1 MRGKVL
7 APDTQLITG
16 KQQLLA
22 ERSSFRGKSSL
33 QEAPSVLS
41 LQQSYTVTNLK
52 PGTPCSAHLQPKHI
66 LQILSAHNT
75 LPNLLLVV
83 FFFRSNI

>member
-1 MRGKVL
+1 MRGKFL

-41 LQQSYTVTNLK
+41 L
-52 PGTPCSAHLQPKHI
+52 
-66 LQILSAHNT
+66 
-75 LPNLLLVV
+75 
-83 FFFRSNI
+83 